1 MTLLYDRACFLTAE
15 SEMPNSSSMRMSR
28 SCSYSWRKRVKL
40 STTSGWRITFSEK
53 SSIEKLSCSWKY
65 FIVSLSSS
73 AWSAFDTSNS
83 FERCFVTYFL
93 HIASVLCVLW

>member
-1 MTLLYDRACFLTAE
+1 M
-15 SEMPNSSSMRMSR
+15 
-28 SCSYSWRKRVKL
+28 KL